1 MKRAFRSSEK
11 LWELKRHLLGAF
23 FLNLLL
29 VTYGGGYLACLWS
42 GADGRQSA
50 AVRSVRNIMGA
61 TNEWLLVSG
70 AIAGF
75 GLGWLWRGRFQVKAG
90 AKSAPGKP
98 SAATL
103 SASMA
108 DSGGL
113 STHRRYIDS
122 TSYELLQQA
131 PVGYLEV
138 DDENQLIWINPLAS
152 QMLGIPTVNQ
162 NNTLTGPLSP
172 RLLLELVRSFELDQ
186 LIENTR
192 QAQQQCQQDW
202 VLNLVSPDPI
212 NPNEGLAYPLRGW
225 GVPLPDNHVGIFLE
239 NRREA
244 ETLLRQRNRW
254 TSDVAHELKTPLT
267 SIRLVA
273 ETLRERVNPAL
284 QKWLDRLLNE
294 ILRLSN
300 LVEDLLN
307 LSRLERSGGTGL
319 TLKPVEV
326 PRLILAAWQSLEPL
340 ANMKQVEIAYE
351 GPEELIVQLD
361 ESLMYRVFINLI
373 DNAIKY
379 SPQEGTIY
387 IRAKVEPAAAIAG
400 NSATTSQQLR
410 VDVIDEGNGF
420 QESDLPHIFDRF
432 YRADTSRTRPN
443 VNHSI
448 LRSTQSADFDSF
460 GNTGTGLGLAISQQ
474 IAEAHGG
481 ELLAQNHPETGG
493 GWLSILMTT
502 QSLSLQEARAVKQAS
517 TRS

>member
-1 MKRAFRSSEK
+1 MDVA
-11 LWELKRHLLGAF
+11 
-23 FLNLLL
+23 
-29 VTYGGGYLACLWS
+29 
-42 GADGRQSA
+42 
-50 AVRSVRNIMGA
+50 
-61 TNEWLLVSG
+61 NEWFLVSG
-70 AIAGF
+70 AIASFGF
-75 GLGWLWRGRFQVKAG
+75 GWLLRGRFHG
-90 AKSAPGKP
+90 GSSTESTTPTPLSTTSSAPV
-98 SAATL
+98 ATSGVSSL
-103 SASMA
+103 SRHIDSASY
-108 DSGGL
+108 D
-113 STHRRYIDS
+113 
-122 TSYELLQQA
+122 LLQQA

-152 QMLGIPTVNQ
+152 QMLGIPKVNQ
-162 NNTLTGPLSP
+162 SSESTSPLSP

-192 QAQQQCQQDW
+192 QAQRSCQRDW

-212 NPNEGLAYPLRGW
+212 NPGEGVAYPLRGW
-225 GVPLPDNHVGIFLE
+225 GLPLPDNHIGIFLE
-239 NRREA
+239 NRQEA
-244 ETLLRQRNRW
+244 ETLLQQRNRW

-273 ETLRERVNPAL
+273 ETLRERVDPAL

-326 PRLILAAWQSLEPL
+326 PRLILAAWQGLEPL

-361 ESLMYRVFINLI
+361 EPLMHRVFINLI

-387 IRAKVEPAAAIAG
+387 IRATVEPELAIADG
-400 NSATTSQQLR
+400 PTGTSPQLR

-420 QESDLPHIFDRF
+420 QDSDLPHIFNRF
-432 YRADTSRTRPN
+432 YRADTSRTRLNTDHSMARSPQVPN
-443 VNHSI
+443 SMSSGI
-448 LRSTQSADFDSF
+448 SGA
-460 GNTGTGLGLAISQQ
+460 GLGLAISQQ

-481 ELLAQNHPETGG
+481 RLLAQNHPETGG

-502 QSLSLQEARAVKQAS
+502 KPLSLQEARAVKQSSAQL
-517 TRS
+517 